1 MAYLFIKK
9 SFGKNILIAILLF
22 FSLCLPRQ
30 SKAWGLLG
38 HRIVGQI
45 ADAHLSKKAKKSIAE
60 IMGNESIAMCSNW
73 ADFIKSDSS
82 YNYLS
87 KWHYVNLVTGLNKQQ
102 VEEYLHNDSL
112 INIFTK
118 VNWLVAELKKKE
130 LAKETKQFYLK
141 LLIHFIGDMHQPM
154 HVGRPD
160 DQGGNR
166 IRVLWFRE
174 QKNLHQVWDE
184 ALIDFQ
190 QLSYTEY
197 AAAINFSTPE
207 QRKGW
212 QLSPISDWVFESYQY
227 AEQIY
232 ADIKN
237 PEEKLSYQYNFKYKS
252 ILESQLLKG
261 GIRLA
266 GLLNEIYK

>member
-1 MAYLFIKK
+1 MNNKRISLIIVLSFLCVYL
-9 SFGKNILIAILLF
+9 
-22 FSLCLPRQ
+22 PQQ
-30 SKAWGLLG
+30 SKAWGMLG
-38 HRIVGQI
+38 HRIVGQV
-45 ADAHLSKKAKKSIAE
+45 ADSYLSKKAKKSIAE

-73 ADFIKSDSS
+73 PDFIKSDSN

-102 VEEYLHNDSL
+102 VVDYLQNDSL
-112 INIFTK
+112 INIYTK
-118 VNWLVAELKKKE
+118 ANWLTSELKKRE
-130 LAKETKQFYLK
+130 LPRETKQFYLR
-141 LLIHFIGDMHQPM
+141 LLVHFIGDMHQPL

-166 IRVLWFRE
+166 IRVLWFKE

-184 ALIDFQ
+184 ALIDYQ

-197 AAAINFSTPE
+197 AAAINFTTAE
-207 QRKGW
+207 QRKAW
-212 QLSPISDWVFESYQY
+212 QQTPIADWVYESYLY

-232 ADIKN
+232 ADVKTA
-237 PEEKLSYQYNFKYKS
+237 EDKLGYQYNFKYKA